1 MTEHLDETEAL
12 LLLLAQ
18 SRKEYDDGKHCS
30 SEELKQRL
38 KEKFSNVQSN
48 T

>member
-18 SRKEYDDGKHCS
+18 SRKEYDEGKHCS

-38 KEKFSNVQSN
+38 KEKFSD
-48 T
+48 